1 LTDDPFEVRKATI
14 ADVERIHALISI
26 GAEHQ
31 KMLARSRSDLYES
44 LRDFFVAVRRSDNF
58 VVACGA
64 LAITWADLAEIRSLA
79 VEPEFQRRGLGRR
92 IVAACLTE
100 AKSLGIRRIFVLT
113 YQKEFFERQGFA
125 VIAKEELP
133 HKIWSVCLKCPKF
146 PDCDEIAMAFDVP
159 TNGAA

>member
-1 LTDDPFEVRKATI
+1 LTDDQFEVRKATI
-14 ADVERIHALISI
+14 ADVERIHTLISV

-44 LRDFFVAVRRSDNF
+44 LRDFIVAARRSDNL

-79 VEPEFQRRGLGRR
+79 VEPEFQRQGLGRR
-92 IVAACLTE
+92 IVASCLAE
-100 AKSLGIRRIFVLT
+100 AKGLGIRRVFVLT

-159 TNGAA
+159 GNGAA